1 MAAVTEPVRGL
12 DVPRPRN
19 SARST
24 PETERSASPDPE
36 VVIGRVS
43 VDGSTEI
50 PVQTPPETSG
60 ETSEDPTSG
69 HEERHDPGLPAVAAG
84 IEIRWTEDGA
94 CVVELR
100 GRPTRPMLAKARD
113 LLWSRSPQ
121 DRLTIVVSDA
131 VLTRE
136 LFAMLIAG
144 RRRLS
149 ASGVLEIVGLDA
161 PGARRIADSRF
172 RPD

>member
-1 MAAVTEPVRGL
+1 L
-12 DVPRPRN
+12 DVSPRSWEP
-19 SARST
+19 AST
-24 PETERSASPDPE
+24 QEHDAPEL
-36 VVIGRVS
+36 VVERVS
-43 VDGSTEI
+43 VE
-50 PVQTPPETSG
+50 PTSG
-60 ETSEDPTSG
+60 ESVDGAGPTVIDLSAQPRPEVG
-69 HEERHDPGLPAVAAG
+69 AG
-84 IEIRWTEDGA
+84 IDIRWTDDGA

-121 DRLTIVVSDA
+121 DRLTVVVSDA

-149 ASGVLEIVGLDA
+149 AAGVFEIVGLDA
-161 PGARRIADSRF
+161 PGARSIANSL
-172 RPD
+172 RPPPR

>member
-1 MAAVTEPVRGL
+1 L
-12 DVPRPRN
+12 DVPQPRN
-19 SARST
+19 PTRST
-24 PETERSASPDPE
+24 AGTEESEPEIVE
-36 VVIGRVS
+36 VS
-43 VDGSTEI
+43 VD
-50 PVQTPPETSG
+50 ETSVAPERLSIG
-60 ETSEDPTSG
+60 QRDRGHPGRPT
-69 HEERHDPGLPAVAAG
+69 VTAG
-84 IEIRWTEDGA
+84 VDIRWTEDGA
-94 CVVELR
+94 CIVELR

-113 LLWSRSPQ
+113 LLWSRSAQ

-161 PGARRIADSRF
+161 PGARRIADSLP
-172 RPD
+172 RPT